1 MKDLKKL
8 NLTSNGSFADLVN
21 QFEKKEISLTELS
34 KICGGYSSGCSVATV
49 I

>member
-21 QFEKKEISLTELS
+21 EFEKKEISLAELS
-34 KICGGYSSGCSVATV
+34 KICGGYSSGCSANV